1 MPRGA
6 VVSHVPWVMGRR
18 EDIWGPTARAFDAE
32 RFLREPRRALDP
44 YTFAAFLGGP
54 RACLGQRMALEE
66 AALVLAVVFGDFEL
80 TLDPPE
86 QAADGGIAAMDSLT
100 LPQRRGVTVRVT
112 RRAPPPVGMN

>member
-54 RACLGQRMALEE
+54 RACLGQTMALTE
-66 AALVLAVVFGDFEL
+66 ACFVLATVFGGFEL
-80 TLDPPE
+80 ELAPAA
-86 QAADGGIAAMDSLT
+86 QAAPDGVRAADSLT
-100 LPQRRGVTVRVT
+100 LPQQRGVTMRVRV
-112 RRAPPPVGMN
+112 RAE